1 MHKFFLSSFF
11 ILCYCIGFPQE
22 KPNSTEEVLRMLKGG
37 KKLDLLISA
46 ANKSIKSAPG
56 KTVSLSRRALE
67 LATELK
73 DRNRSAEACLLLSQG
88 YTRELNPDSAMFF
101 AKKSLQ
107 LFREIGRPEGIIRA
121 SNQVGMVNL
130 KTGKTEMAEK
140 IFLETFGECNRI
152 ILKKD
157 ASAEI
162 KDLTAEVFNNLMLID
177 IQQGNYQK
185 AKEKL
190 LIFSKKND
198 YRKTYSGMIIQGNL
212 SNIYYMLGKYDS
224 ALFYSNNSLILAHE
238 LNEPLNS
245 VKIYTDMGNIYSVM
259 GRYTEALNNYE
270 KAKEVLLPFNDKQ
283 RLALLYNNMASVFM
297 QIKYY
302 EKATSLYLESVKLK
316 EELNDSAGMAVTYN
330 NIGLVYKDCG
340 DPERARKYFGKA
352 IAINIK
358 KKNKKGLSVNFNGL
372 GGLFLILRQAD
383 SALFYYRKSLEIK
396 TEIKYK
402 FGMVSSLKGIANVY
416 SGLLMNDQAAF
427 DYYEKALSIATE
439 IGSVHEIAELNLS
452 QGELLY
458 KKKKLAEAS
467 DLFRKAFSYAK
478 KENALDLI
486 RKSSQYLTEISIL
499 TGEKD
504 DAKDYFIEYRISSD
518 SLFSRETAQTIMEM
532 LTKYETEK
540 KENENLLLIQDN
552 ENQKSQIR
560 LLIVVFVLLLLL
572 ISVILYLYRQK
583 SKAYR
588 QIVQKN
594 LEIVRS
600 EKRLEYQRS
609 NIMTAG
615 KRIPDAYP
623 EDEIE
628 FTRLNLLHKFT
639 RLMEEEKP
647 YLDAGITLE
656 DICRKISTNR
666 TYLSQLINENY
677 HQNFNSFINELRIRE
692 ARLLLTEPKFDHI
705 SIEGIGAMAGF
716 SSKVTFHSNF
726 KQQIG
731 VTPSYFRKSVA
742 RSITAQVEPKF

>member
-532 LTKYETEK
+532 LTKYEPEK
-540 KENENLLLIQDN
+540 KETE
-552 ENQKSQIR
+552 
-560 LLIVVFVLLLLL
+560 
-572 ISVILYLYRQK
+572 K